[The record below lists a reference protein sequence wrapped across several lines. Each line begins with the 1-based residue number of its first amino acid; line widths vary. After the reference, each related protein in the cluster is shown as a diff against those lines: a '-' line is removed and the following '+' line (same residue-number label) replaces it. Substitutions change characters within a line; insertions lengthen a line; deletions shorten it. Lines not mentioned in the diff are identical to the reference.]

1 MKKLIVKY
9 IDKDVDI
16 FDLKEEELFDII
28 SLLENDCERFV
39 HIRGINIRPEY
50 IMRWHIEE

>member
-1 MKKLIVKY
+1 MKKLVLKY

-16 FDLKEEELFDII
+16 FDLTEEEIFDII
-28 SLLENDCERFV
+28 SLLENDDERFI
-39 HIRGINIRPEY
+39 HIGGINIRPEY